1 MRGGS
6 PALEDAT
13 TRIARKVPPHAGCGE
28 IVGSVARLRQACRR
42 SSFLALWHAPQAL
55 RSSSTDHH
63 DFTRNATPGDLFSV
77 SLGID
82 LATLFSRYTSMRR

>member
-1 MRGGS
+1 MQGGS

-13 TRIARKVPPHAGCGE
+13 TRIARKAPPHVGCGE
-28 IVGSVARLRQACRR
+28 IVRSVAHLRQACRR

-63 DFTRNATPGDLFSV
+63 NFTCNAIPGDLFSV
-77 SLGID
+77 SLSVIP
-82 LATLFSRYTSMRR
+82 AAHN